1 MFQEKIVESSIKN
14 LDENKLLKAYDE
26 FKKFQDKKD
35 AIKTFKEE
43 VYQDGFLKDVFENAL
58 GYTLDTTNPVNFNLK
73 REMKNETDAKKADGV
88 IIVNSEVIGVIELK
102 DTNTKDLNKVENQ
115 AFNYHNSH
123 ANSRFIIISN
133 FAKLRFYIDKKVEFI
148 EFDLFNLNFNEFK
161 KFYLLLSFE
170 SIKNQIPL
178 ILKEKSLNFE
188 NEISKKLYKDY
199 SNFRLNLFENLI
211 INNPQINKHELL
223 SHTSKLCDRI
233 IFILFAEDKALLKP
247 NTIKTIEED
256 FKNQKYTNFSLY
268 EMYKFYFNAINK
280 GDEKL
285 GIKAYNGGLFAN
297 DEALDNLLI
306 DDDALNASKLSQY
319 DFASEISVNIL
330 GHIFE
335 QSLNDLEE
343 ITANIHGDSFDKTK
357 SQRKKDGI
365 FYTPEF
371 ITKFI
376 VSKTLGEICKPKRE
390 ILENL
395 PLPKNQKKL
404 TKKELENLKIIYDY
418 KDFLLKLKILDP
430 ACGSGAFLNEAMN
443 FLINEHKFCD
453 DLRREFDGDALGL
466 FDIETAILEN
476 NLYGVDI
483 NQTATEI
490 AKLSLWLRSAQV
502 GRKLTNLSNN
512 IKTAN
517 SLLDFPFKDIKFDA
531 VIGNPPYVR
540 QERIK
545 EQKPFLEKIYE
556 IYNGTADLY
565 VYFYE
570 LGIKNLKENGYL
582 GFICSNKFFR
592 AKYGENLREF
602 LLKNTSFKNIV
613 DFNEIKIFEDAT
625 VDSAITVF
633 KKEINQNNE
642 FKFSTNLD
650 EKPNSILQS
659 SLDKKT
665 FSFLNNTEI
674 SIKSKLEK
682 KGTPL
687 KNWDIQIYR
696 GILTGLNEAF
706 IIDTKTRDELL
717 NSCQNLDEKEK
728 TSNLI
733 KPILRGR
740 DIKRYSY
747 EWANLWLICTF
758 PTLNFDIENY
768 PSLKKFLMNFMPRLK
783 QSGEKGCRKKTSNK
797 WFETQDNIAYYKE
810 FEKNKIVY
818 PCIMATEPRFTY
830 INDNFY
836 VVAPGNIITAKTQI
850 LKYVNLLLNSKLI
863 YFSLKSFY
871 MGGGING
878 ELKTN
883 NLERL
888 PIPQIPADKMSEF
901 ENLANELLNLN
912 ENLKTTKNA
921 FLTELKLDKLP
932 KTLENFELLEF
943 DEFIDEFTKALKLK
957 FKDKLD
963 ERNFK
968 NQWERIFMHDKNEV
982 LNLQS
987 KISKLDK
994 NADDLVYKLFDLS
1007 DDEIKFI
1014 ENEMR

>member
-14 LDENKLLKAYDE
+14 LDENKLLKAYEE

-58 GYTLDTTNPVNFNLK
+58 GYTLDTTNPINFNLK

-88 IIVNSEVIGVIELK
+88 IIVNNEVIGVIELK

-161 KFYLLLSFE
+161 KLYLLLSFE

-285 GIKAYNGGLFAN
+285 GIKAYNGGLFAS

-395 PLPKNQKKL
+395 PLPKNKDKL
-404 TKKELENLKIIYDY
+404 TKNDKINKNKFYEY
-418 KDFLLKLKILDP
+418 KDFLLNLKILDP

-453 DLRREFDGDALGL
+453 DLRNQIYGYELGL
-466 FDIETAILEN
+466 YDVETAVLEK

-502 GRKLTNLSNN
+502 GRKLTNLNGN

-531 VIGNPPYVR
+531 VIGNPPYVSAINMDTK
-540 QERIK
+540 ER
-545 EQKPFLEKIYE
+545 EQILNEFDLLK
-556 IYNGTADLY
+556 GSWDLY
-565 VYFYE
+565 
-570 LGIKNLKENGYL
+570 LP
-582 GFICSNKFFR
+582 
-592 AKYGENLREF
+592 F
-602 LLKNTSFKNIV
+602 LLKGQAVLKDNGFYGWIIPNKFLVADYAKPVFNFLKNNSLKNII
-613 DFNEIKIFEDAT
+613 NISALNIFEDAN
-625 VDSAITVF
+625 VYPIIIIGNNDHKNKELNHYEIKNIKDIDNIEKHRRQKNIF
-633 KKEINQNNE
+633 KRYKTFKDYDILINSGTTGFEAKKIIPLINE
-642 FKFSTNLD
+642 NKDGIKFIVSGTID
-650 EKPNSILQS
+650 PYIL
-659 SLDKKT
+659 LDKKIPYMKKNY
-665 FSFLNNTEI
+665 NNPYI
-674 SIKSKLEK
+674 ICDDSIIAKSKIDFWNNPK
-682 KGTPL
+682 IVVAGMTK
-687 KNWDIQIYR
+687 
-696 GILTGLNEAF
+696 ILEAF
-706 IIDTKTRDELL
+706 
-717 NSCQNLDEKEK
+717 
-728 TSNLI
+728 
-733 KPILRGR
+733 
-740 DIKRYSY
+740 YSEQPLALGVGCY
-747 EWANLWLICTF
+747 GIYDF
-758 PTLNFDIENY
+758 KNFN
-768 PSLKKFLMNFMPRLK
+768 PKFLL
-783 QSGEKGCRKKTSNK
+783 
-797 WFETQDNIAYYKE
+797 
-810 FEKNKIVY
+810 
-818 PCIMATEPRFTY
+818 
-830 INDNFY
+830 
-836 VVAPGNIITAKTQI
+836 
-850 LKYVNLLLNSKLI
+850 LLLNSKFLTSYLRLEFKDKHLSGGYLAINKSTIEQLPLI
-863 YFSLKSFY
+863 WTENQK
-871 MGGGING
+871 
-878 ELKTN
+878 
-883 NLERL
+883 
-888 PIPQIPADKMSEF
+888 PF

-912 ENLKTTKNA
+912 ENLKTTKNT
-921 FLTELKLDKLP
+921 FLTELNLDKLP

-943 DEFIDEFTKALKLK
+943 DEFISEFTEALKLK

>member
-35 AIKTFKEE
+35 AIKTFKEII
-43 VYQDGFLKDVFENAL
+43 YQDGFLKDVFENAL
-58 GYTLDTTNPVNFNLK
+58 GYTLNITNPLNFNLR
-73 REMKNETDAKKADGV
+73 REMKNETDAGTVDGV
-88 IIVNSEVIGVIELK
+88 IIVNNEVIGVIELK
-102 DTNTKDLNKVENQ
+102 DTNTKDLNKVEIQ

-133 FAKLRFYIDKKVEFI
+133 FAKLRFYIDKKVEFV

-211 INNPQINKHELL
+211 INNPQVGKHELL

-285 GIKAYNGGLFAN
+285 GIKAYNGGLFAS
-297 DEALDNLLI
+297 DEALDSLLI

-395 PLPKNQKKL
+395 PLPKNKDKL
-404 TKKELENLKIIYDY
+404 TKNDKINKNKFYEY
-418 KDFLLKLKILDP
+418 KDFLLNLKILDP

-453 DLRREFDGDALGL
+453 DLRNQIYGYELGL
-466 FDIETAILEN
+466 YDVETAVLEK

-517 SLLDFPFKDIKFDA
+517 SLLDFPFKDIKFNA

-570 LGIKNLKENGYL
+570 LGIKNLKESGYL

-659 SLDKKT
+659 SLDKTT
-665 FSFLNNTEI
+665 FTFLNNTEI

-696 GILTGLNEAF
+696 GVLTGLNEAF

-747 EWANLWLICTF
+747 EWANLWLINTHNGYDEF
-758 PTLNFDIENY
+758 SFIDINEYPTLKNY
-768 PSLKKFLMNFMPRLK
+768 LDKFEPKLSKRAD
-783 QSGEKGCRKKTSNK
+783 KGKTPYNLR
-797 WFETQDNIAYYKE
+797 NCAYLGE
-810 FEKNKIVY
+810 FEKDKIIYSEIVRQPQFY
-818 PCIMATEPRFTY
+818 LDKSKQFFAEASSFVLTGENLYYLLCLLHSKFITY
-830 INDNFY
+830 CFKNFY
-836 VVAPGNIITAKTQI
+836 A
-850 LKYVNLLLNSKLI
+850 
-863 YFSLKSFY
+863 
-871 MGGGING
+871 GGGLG
-878 ELKTN
+878 VGYRYKKAY
-883 NLERL
+883 LENL

-921 FLTELKLDKLP
+921 FLTELNLDKLP

-968 NQWERIFMHDKNEV
+968 NQWERIFMNDKNEV

-1007 DDEIKFI
+1007 DYEIKFI

>member
-1 MFQEKIVESSIKN
+1 MFQEKIIQSLIKN
-14 LDENKLLKAYDE
+14 LDENKLLKAYEE

-88 IIVNSEVIGVIELK
+88 IIINNEVIGVIELK

-161 KFYLLLSFE
+161 KLYLLLSFE

-211 INNPQINKHELL
+211 INNPQVGKHELL

-285 GIKAYNGGLFAN
+285 GIKAYNGGLFAS
-297 DEALDNLLI
+297 DEALDSLLI

-395 PLPKNQKKL
+395 TLPKNKDKL
-404 TKKELENLKIIYDY
+404 TKNEKINKNKFYEY
-418 KDFLLKLKILDP
+418 KDFLLNLKILDP

-453 DLRREFDGDALGL
+453 DLRNQIYGYELGL
-466 FDIETAILEN
+466 YDVETAVLEK

-483 NQTATEI
+483 NQTAAEI

-517 SLLDFPFKDIKFDA
+517 SLLDFPFKDIKFGA

-545 EQKPFLEKIYE
+545 DQKPFLEKIYE

-565 VYFYE
+565 AYFYE
-570 LGIKNLKENGYL
+570 LGIKNLKESGYL

-602 LLKNTSFKNIV
+602 LLKNTSFKSIV

-659 SLDKKT
+659 SLDKTT

-674 SIKSKLEK
+674 SIKLKLEK

-687 KNWDIQIYR
+687 KSWDIQIYR

-747 EWANLWLICTF
+747 EWANLWLINTHNGYDEF
-758 PTLNFDIENY
+758 SFIDINEYPTLKNY
-768 PSLKKFLMNFMPRLK
+768 LDKFEPKLSKRAD
-783 QSGEKGCRKKTSNK
+783 KGKTPYNLR
-797 WFETQDNIAYYKE
+797 NCAYLGE
-810 FEKNKIVY
+810 FEKDKIVY

-830 INDNFY
+830 TNDNFY

-912 ENLKTTKNA
+912 KNLKTTKNA

-1007 DDEIKFI
+1007 NDEIKFI

>member
-1 MFQEKIVESSIKN
+1 MFQEKIIQNSIKN

-58 GYTLDTTNPVNFNLK
+58 GYTLDTTNPLNFNLK

-88 IIVNSEVIGVIELK
+88 IIINNEVIGVIELK

-161 KFYLLLSFE
+161 KLYLLLSFE

-211 INNPQINKHELL
+211 INNPQVGKHELL

-285 GIKAYNGGLFAN
+285 GIKAYNGGLFAS

-343 ITANIHGDSFDKTK
+343 ITANIHGGSFDKTK

-395 PLPKNQKKL
+395 PFPKNKDKL
-404 TKKELENLKIIYDY
+404 TKNDKINKNKFYEY
-418 KDFLLKLKILDP
+418 KDFLLNLKILDP

-453 DLRREFDGDALGL
+453 DLRNQIYGYELGL
-466 FDIETAILEN
+466 YDVETAVLEK

-570 LGIKNLKENGYL
+570 LGIKNLKESGYL

-613 DFNEIKIFEDAT
+613 NFNEIKIFEDAT

-665 FSFLNNTEI
+665 FAFLNNTEI

-687 KNWDIQIYR
+687 KSWDIQIYR
-696 GILTGLNEAF
+696 GVLTGLNEAF

-747 EWANLWLICTF
+747 EWANLWLINTHNGYDEF
-758 PTLNFDIENY
+758 SFIDINEYPTLKNY
-768 PSLKKFLMNFMPRLK
+768 LDKFEPKLSKRTY
-783 QSGEKGCRKKTSNK
+783 KGKTPYNLR
-797 WFETQDNIAYYKE
+797 NCAYLGE
-810 FEKNKIVY
+810 FEKDIISWQRVTQIPSFILSSNLIILDSMAFLTTKDNK
-818 PCIMATEPRFTY
+818 
-830 INDNFY
+830 
-836 VVAPGNIITAKTQI
+836 I
-850 LKYVNLLLNSKLI
+850 LKYLLVILNSKAI
-863 YFSLKSFY
+863 FFYFKKIGHLYSDTGFLLSNQY
-871 MGGGING
+871 V
-878 ELKTN
+878 
-883 NLERL
+883 ERF

-912 ENLKTTKNA
+912 ENLKTIKNA
-921 FLTELKLDKLP
+921 FLNELNLDKLT

-957 FKDKLD
+957 FNDKLD

-1007 DDEIKFI
+1007 NDEIKFI

>member
-1 MFQEKIVESSIKN
+1 MFQEKIVQSLVKN

-88 IIVNSEVIGVIELK
+88 IIINNEVIGVIELK

-123 ANSRFIIISN
+123 TNSRFIIISN

-170 SIKNQIPL
+170 SIKNKIPL

-211 INNPQINKHELL
+211 INNPQVGKHELL

-268 EMYKFYFNAINK
+268 EMYKIYFNAINK

-285 GIKAYNGGLFAN
+285 GIKAYNGGLFAS

-343 ITANIHGDSFDKTK
+343 ITANIHGGSFDKTK

-418 KDFLLKLKILDP
+418 KDFLLNLKILDP

-466 FDIETAILEN
+466 FDAETAILEN

-483 NQTATEI
+483 NQTAAEI

-502 GRKLTNLSNN
+502 GRKLTNLNGN

-531 VIGNPPYVR
+531 VIGNPPYVSAINMDTK
-540 QERIK
+540 ER
-545 EQKPFLEKIYE
+545 EQILNEFDLLK
-556 IYNGTADLY
+556 GSWDLY
-565 VYFYE
+565 
-570 LGIKNLKENGYL
+570 LP
-582 GFICSNKFFR
+582 
-592 AKYGENLREF
+592 F
-602 LLKNTSFKNIV
+602 LLKGQAVLKDNGFYGWIIPNKFLVADYAKPVFNFLKNNSLKNII
-613 DFNEIKIFEDAT
+613 NISALNIFEDAN
-625 VDSAITVF
+625 VYPIIIIGNNDHKNKELNHYEIKNIKDIDNIEKHRRQKNIF
-633 KKEINQNNE
+633 KRYKTFKDYDILINSGTTGFEAKKIIPLINE
-642 FKFSTNLD
+642 NKDGIKFIVSGTID
-650 EKPNSILQS
+650 PYIL
-659 SLDKKT
+659 LDKKIPYMKKNY
-665 FSFLNNTEI
+665 NNPYI
-674 SIKSKLEK
+674 ICDDNIIAKSKIDFWNNPKIVVAGMTKRL
-682 KGTPL
+682 
-687 KNWDIQIYR
+687 
-696 GILTGLNEAF
+696 EAF
-706 IIDTKTRDELL
+706 
-717 NSCQNLDEKEK
+717 
-728 TSNLI
+728 
-733 KPILRGR
+733 
-740 DIKRYSY
+740 YSEQPLALGVGCY
-747 EWANLWLICTF
+747 GIYDF
-758 PTLNFDIENY
+758 KNFN
-768 PSLKKFLMNFMPRLK
+768 PKFLL
-783 QSGEKGCRKKTSNK
+783 
-797 WFETQDNIAYYKE
+797 
-810 FEKNKIVY
+810 
-818 PCIMATEPRFTY
+818 
-830 INDNFY
+830 
-836 VVAPGNIITAKTQI
+836 
-850 LKYVNLLLNSKLI
+850 LLLNSKFLTSYLRLEFKDKHLSGGYLAINKSTIEQLPLI
-863 YFSLKSFY
+863 WTENQK
-871 MGGGING
+871 
-878 ELKTN
+878 
-883 NLERL
+883 
-888 PIPQIPADKMSEF
+888 PF

-912 ENLKTTKNA
+912 ENLKITKNA

-982 LNLQS
+982 LNLQN

-994 NADDLVYKLFDLS
+994 NADDLVYKIFDLS

>member
-1 MFQEKIVESSIKN
+1 MFLPKIIKEFSQN
-14 LDENKLLKAYDE
+14 LDENALLKAYNE
-26 FKKFQDKKD
+26 FQKYTAKKD

-43 VYQDGFLKDVFENAL
+43 VYQDGFLKDVFENCL
-58 GYTLDTTNPVNFNLK
+58 GYTLDTTNPENFNLK

-88 IIVNSEVIGVIELK
+88 IIVNGEVVGIIELK
-102 DTNTKDLNKVENQ
+102 DTTTKDLSKVENQ

-123 ANSRFIIISN
+123 ANSRYIIISN
-133 FAKLRFYIDKKVEFI
+133 FEKLRFYIDKKIEFVEFNL
-148 EFDLFNLNFNEFK
+148 FDLNFTEFK
-161 KFYLLLSFE
+161 KFYLLLNFN
-170 SIKNQIPL
+170 SIKNNTPL
-178 ILKEKSLNFE
+178 LLKEQSLNFQT
-188 NEISKKLYKDY
+188 EISKKFYNDY
-199 SNFRLNLFENLI
+199 SDFRSNLFENLI
-211 INNPQINKHELL
+211 KNNPNISKNELL
-223 SHTSKLCDRI
+223 SYTAKLCDRI
-233 IFILFAEDKALLKP
+233 IFILFAEDKTLLKP

-268 EMYKFYFNAINK
+268 EMYKIYFNAINQ

-285 GIKAYNGGLFAN
+285 SIEGYNGGLFAT
-297 DEALDNLLI
+297 DEKLDNLKI
-306 DDDALNASKLSQY
+306 DDFALNASKLSEY
-319 DFASEISVNIL
+319 DFASEVSVNIL

-343 ITANIHGDSFDKTK
+343 ITANIGGDSFDKTK

-376 VSKTLGEICKPKRE
+376 VSKTLGEICKDKKE
-390 ILENL
+390 ILRDIT
-395 PLPKNQKKL
+395 PPKNQNRL
-404 TKKELENLKIIYDY
+404 TKKDKENLDKIYAY
-418 KDFLLKLKILDP
+418 KDFLLSLKILDP

-466 FDIETAILEN
+466 FDVEISILEN

-483 NQTATEI
+483 NENATEI
-490 AKLSLWLRSAQV
+490 AKLSLWLKTAKK

-565 VYFYE
+565 AYFYE
-570 LGIKNLKENGYL
+570 LGIKNLRESGYL

-659 SLDKKT
+659 SLDKTT

-687 KNWDIQIYR
+687 KSWDIQIYR
-696 GILTGLNEAF
+696 GVLTGLNEAF

-758 PTLNFDIENY
+758 PALNLDIENY

-797 WFETQDNIAYYKE
+797 WFETQDSIAYYKE
-810 FEKNKIVY
+810 FEKDKIVY

-830 INDNFY
+830 TNDNFY

-921 FLTELKLDKLP
+921 FLTELKLDKLS

-987 KISKLDK
+987 EISKLDK

>member
-1 MFQEKIVESSIKN
+1 
-14 LDENKLLKAYDE
+14 
-26 FKKFQDKKD
+26 
-35 AIKTFKEE
+35 
-43 VYQDGFLKDVFENAL
+43 
-58 GYTLDTTNPVNFNLK
+58 
-73 REMKNETDAKKADGV
+73 
-88 IIVNSEVIGVIELK
+88 
-102 DTNTKDLNKVENQ
+102 
-115 AFNYHNSH
+115 
-123 ANSRFIIISN
+123 
-133 FAKLRFYIDKKVEFI
+133 
-148 EFDLFNLNFNEFK
+148 
-161 KFYLLLSFE
+161 
-170 SIKNQIPL
+170 
-178 ILKEKSLNFE
+178 
-188 NEISKKLYKDY
+188 
-199 SNFRLNLFENLI
+199 
-211 INNPQINKHELL
+211 
-223 SHTSKLCDRI
+223 
-233 IFILFAEDKALLKP
+233 
-247 NTIKTIEED
+247 
-256 FKNQKYTNFSLY
+256 
-268 EMYKFYFNAINK
+268 
-280 GDEKL
+280 
-285 GIKAYNGGLFAN
+285 
-297 DEALDNLLI
+297 
-306 DDDALNASKLSQY
+306 
-319 DFASEISVNIL
+319 
-330 GHIFE
+330 
-335 QSLNDLEE
+335 
-343 ITANIHGDSFDKTK
+343 
-357 SQRKKDGI
+357 
-365 FYTPEF
+365 
-371 ITKFI
+371 
-376 VSKTLGEICKPKRE
+376 
-390 ILENL
+390 
-395 PLPKNQKKL
+395 L
-404 TKKELENLKIIYDY
+404 TKKDRENLDKIYAY
-418 KDFLLKLKILDP
+418 KDFLLNLKILDP

-517 SLLDFPFKDIKFDA
+517 SLLDFPFKDIKFDT

-565 VYFYE
+565 AYFYE
-570 LGIKNLKENGYL
+570 LGIKNLKESGYL

-659 SLDKKT
+659 SLDKTT

-687 KNWDIQIYR
+687 KSWDIQIYR
-696 GILTGLNEAF
+696 GVLTGLNEAF

-747 EWANLWLICTF
+747 EWANLWLINTHNGYDEF
-758 PTLNFDIENY
+758 SFIDINEYPTLKNYFD
-768 PSLKKFLMNFMPRLK
+768 KFEPKLSKRTD
-783 QSGEKGCRKKTSNK
+783 KGKTPYNLR
-797 WFETQDNIAYYKE
+797 NCAYLGE
-810 FEKNKIVY
+810 FEKDKIIYSEIVRQPQFY
-818 PCIMATEPRFTY
+818 LDKSKQFFAEASSFVLTGENLYYLLCLLHSKFITY
-830 INDNFY
+830 CFKNFY
-836 VVAPGNIITAKTQI
+836 A
-850 LKYVNLLLNSKLI
+850 
-863 YFSLKSFY
+863 
-871 MGGGING
+871 GGGLG
-878 ELKTN
+878 VGYRYKKAY
-883 NLERL
+883 LENL

-921 FLTELKLDKLP
+921 FLNELNLDKLP

>member
-14 LDENKLLKAYDE
+14 LDENKLLKAYNE

-58 GYTLDTTNPVNFNLK
+58 GYTLDTTNPLNFNLK

-88 IIVNSEVIGVIELK
+88 IIINNEVIGVIELK

-133 FAKLRFYIDKKVEFI
+133 FAKLRFYIDKKVEFV

-211 INNPQINKHELL
+211 INNPQVGKHELL

-285 GIKAYNGGLFAN
+285 GIKAYNGGLFAS
-297 DEALDNLLI
+297 DEALDSLLI

-343 ITANIHGDSFDKTK
+343 ITANIQGDSFDKTK

-376 VSKTLGEICKPKRE
+376 ISKTLGEICKPKRE

-395 PLPKNQKKL
+395 PLPKNKDKL
-404 TKKELENLKIIYDY
+404 TKNDKINKNKFYEY
-418 KDFLLKLKILDP
+418 KKFLLNLKILDP

-453 DLRREFDGDALGL
+453 DLRNQIYGYELGL
-466 FDIETAILEN
+466 YDVETAVLEN

-517 SLLDFPFKDIKFDA
+517 SLLDFPFKDIKFDV

-545 EQKPFLEKIYE
+545 DQKPFLEKIYE

-565 VYFYE
+565 AYFYE
-570 LGIKNLKENGYL
+570 LGIKNLRENGYL

-613 DFNEIKIFEDAT
+613 NFNEIKIFEDAT

-650 EKPNSILQS
+650 EKPSSILQS
-659 SLDKKT
+659 SLDKTT

-674 SIKSKLEK
+674 FIKSKLEK

-687 KNWDIQIYR
+687 KSWDIKINF
-696 GILTGLNEAF
+696 GIKTGLNEAF

-747 EWANLWLICTF
+747 EWANLWLINTHNGYDEF
-758 PTLNFDIENY
+758 SFIDINEYPTLKNY
-768 PSLKKFLMNFMPRLK
+768 LDKFEPKLSKRTD
-783 QSGEKGCRKKTSNK
+783 KGKTPYNLR
-797 WFETQDNIAYYKE
+797 NCAYLGE
-810 FEKNKIVY
+810 FEKDKIVWSDMASSSQFTLIDNKIY
-818 PCIMATEPRFTY
+818 LNNTCYM
-830 INDNFY
+830 INSS
-836 VVAPGNIITAKTQI
+836 
-850 LKYVNLLLNSKLI
+850 NLYLLLILNSKILEWYMFQI
-863 YFSLKSFY
+863 SSSLGSGIRYFKQFVE
-871 MGGGING
+871 N
-878 ELKTN
+878 
-883 NLERL
+883 L

-921 FLTELKLDKLP
+921 FLTELNLDKLP

-1007 DDEIKFI
+1007 NDEIKFI

>member
-1 MFQEKIVESSIKN
+1 MFQEKIIENSIKN

-88 IIVNSEVIGVIELK
+88 IIINNEVIGVIELK

-161 KFYLLLSFE
+161 KLYLLLSFE

-211 INNPQINKHELL
+211 INNPQVGKHELL
-223 SHTSKLCDRI
+223 SYTSKLCDRI

-285 GIKAYNGGLFAN
+285 GIKAYNGGLFAS

-343 ITANIHGDSFDKTK
+343 ISANIHGGSFDKTK

-390 ILENL
+390 ILETL

-404 TKKELENLKIIYDY
+404 TKKDRENLDKIYAY
-418 KDFLLKLKILDP
+418 KDFLLNLKILDP

-517 SLLDFPFKDIKFDA
+517 SLLDFPFKDIKFDV

-545 EQKPFLEKIYE
+545 DQKPFLKKIYE

-650 EKPNSILQS
+650 EKPSSILQN

-665 FSFLNNTEI
+665 FTFLNNTEI

-687 KNWDIQIYR
+687 KSWDININY
-696 GILTGLNEAF
+696 GIKTGLNEAF
-706 IIDTKTRDELL
+706 IIDTKTKDELL

-747 EWANLWLICTF
+747 EWANLWLINTHNGYDEF
-758 PTLNFDIENY
+758 SFIDINEYPTLKNY
-768 PSLKKFLMNFMPRLK
+768 LDKFEPKLSKRTD
-783 QSGEKGCRKKTSNK
+783 KGKTPYNLR
-797 WFETQDNIAYYKE
+797 NCAYLGE
-810 FEKNKIVY
+810 FEKDKIVWASVGAIEY
-818 PCIMATEPRFTY
+818 SLIPK
-830 INDNFY
+830 NFY
-836 VVAPGNIITAKTQI
+836 LLDTNYFAVFKDCKFTKVV
-850 LKYVNLLLNSKLI
+850 LLLLNSNFGI
-863 YFSLKSFY
+863 YCLSKKQTQIGNSGAFRNYKYNIEDF
-871 MGGGING
+871 I
-878 ELKTN
+878 
-883 NLERL
+883 
-888 PIPQIPADKMSEF
+888 IPQIPADKMSEF

-1007 DDEIKFI
+1007 NDEIKFI

>member
-1 MFQEKIVESSIKN
+1 MFLPKIIKEFSQN
-14 LDENKLLKAYDE
+14 LDENALLKAYNE
-26 FKKFQDKKD
+26 FQKYTAKKD

-43 VYQDGFLKDVFENAL
+43 VYQDGFLKDVFENCL
-58 GYTLDTTNPVNFNLK
+58 GYTLDTTNPENFNLK

-88 IIVNSEVIGVIELK
+88 IIVNGEVVGIIELK
-102 DTNTKDLNKVENQ
+102 DTTTKDLNKVENQ

-123 ANSRFIIISN
+123 ANSRYIIISN
-133 FAKLRFYIDKKVEFI
+133 FEKLRFYIDKKIEFVEFNL
-148 EFDLFNLNFNEFK
+148 FDLNFTEFK
-161 KFYLLLSFE
+161 KFYLLLNFN
-170 SIKNQIPL
+170 SIKNNTPL
-178 ILKEKSLNFE
+178 LLKEQSLNFQT
-188 NEISKKLYKDY
+188 EISKKFYNDY
-199 SNFRLNLFENLI
+199 SDFRSNLFENLI
-211 INNPQINKHELL
+211 KNNPNISKNELL
-223 SHTSKLCDRI
+223 SYTAKLCDRI

-268 EMYKFYFNAINK
+268 EMYKIYFNAINQ

-285 GIKAYNGGLFAN
+285 SIEGYNGGLFAT
-297 DEALDNLLI
+297 DEKLDNLKI
-306 DDDALNASKLSQY
+306 DDFALNASKLSEY
-319 DFASEISVNIL
+319 DFASEVSVNIL

-343 ITANIHGDSFDKTK
+343 ITANIGGDSFDKTK

-376 VSKTLGEICKPKRE
+376 VSKTLGEICKDKKE
-390 ILENL
+390 ILRDIT
-395 PLPKNQKKL
+395 PPKNQNRL
-404 TKKELENLKIIYDY
+404 TKKDKENLDKIYAY
-418 KDFLLKLKILDP
+418 KDFLLSLKILDP

-466 FDIETAILEN
+466 FDVEISILEN

-483 NQTATEI
+483 NENATEI
-490 AKLSLWLRSAQV
+490 AKLSLWLKTAKK

-565 VYFYE
+565 AYFYE
-570 LGIKNLKENGYL
+570 LGIKNLKESGYL

-758 PTLNFDIENY
+758 PALNLDIENY

-810 FEKNKIVY
+810 FEKDKIIYSEIVRQPQFY
-818 PCIMATEPRFTY
+818 LDKSKQFFAEATSFVLTGKNLYYLLCLLHSKFITY
-830 INDNFY
+830 CFKNFY
-836 VVAPGNIITAKTQI
+836 A
-850 LKYVNLLLNSKLI
+850 
-863 YFSLKSFY
+863 
-871 MGGGING
+871 GGGLG
-878 ELKTN
+878 VGYRYKKAY
-883 NLERL
+883 LENL

-921 FLTELKLDKLP
+921 FLTELKLDKLS

-968 NQWERIFMHDKNEV
+968 NQWERIFMHDKNEI

-987 KISKLDK
+987 EISKLDK

>member
-35 AIKTFKEE
+35 AIKTFKEII
-43 VYQDGFLKDVFENAL
+43 YQDGFLKDVFENAL
-58 GYTLDTTNPVNFNLK
+58 GYTLNITNPLNFNLR
-73 REMKNETDAKKADGV
+73 REMKNETDAGTVDGV
-88 IIVNSEVIGVIELK
+88 IIVNNEVIGVIELK
-102 DTNTKDLNKVENQ
+102 DTNTKDLNKVEIQ

-133 FAKLRFYIDKKVEFI
+133 FAKLRFYIDKKVEFV

-211 INNPQINKHELL
+211 INNPQVGKHELL

-285 GIKAYNGGLFAN
+285 GIKAYNGGLFAS
-297 DEALDNLLI
+297 DEALDSLLI

-395 PLPKNQKKL
+395 PLPKNKDKL
-404 TKKELENLKIIYDY
+404 TKNDKINKNKFYEY
-418 KDFLLKLKILDP
+418 KDFLLNLKILDP

-453 DLRREFDGDALGL
+453 DLRNQIYGYELGL
-466 FDIETAILEN
+466 YDVETAVLEK

-517 SLLDFPFKDIKFDA
+517 SLLDFPFKDIKFNA

-570 LGIKNLKENGYL
+570 LGIKNLKESGYL

-659 SLDKKT
+659 SLDKTT
-665 FSFLNNTEI
+665 FTFLNNTEI

-696 GILTGLNEAF
+696 GVLTGLNEAF

-747 EWANLWLICTF
+747 EWANLWLINTHNGYDEF
-758 PTLNFDIENY
+758 SFIDINEYPTLKNY
-768 PSLKKFLMNFMPRLK
+768 LDKFEPKLSKRAD
-783 QSGEKGCRKKTSNK
+783 KGKTPYNLR
-797 WFETQDNIAYYKE
+797 NCAYLGE
-810 FEKNKIVY
+810 FEKDKIIYSEIVRQPQFY
-818 PCIMATEPRFTY
+818 LDKSKQFFAEASSFVLTGENLYYLLCLLHSKFITY
-830 INDNFY
+830 CFKNFY
-836 VVAPGNIITAKTQI
+836 A
-850 LKYVNLLLNSKLI
+850 
-863 YFSLKSFY
+863 
-871 MGGGING
+871 GGGLG
-878 ELKTN
+878 VGYRYKKAY
-883 NLERL
+883 LENL

-901 ENLANELLNLN
+901 ENLANEPLNLN

-921 FLTELKLDKLP
+921 FLTELNLDKLP

-968 NQWERIFMHDKNEV
+968 NQWERIFMNDKNEV

-1007 DDEIKFI
+1007 DYEIKFI

>member
-14 LDENKLLKAYDE
+14 LDENKLLKAYEE

-58 GYTLDTTNPVNFNLK
+58 GYTLDTANPVNFNLK

-88 IIVNSEVIGVIELK
+88 IIINNEVIGVIELK

-161 KFYLLLSFE
+161 KLYLLLSFE

-211 INNPQINKHELL
+211 INNPQVGKHELL

-285 GIKAYNGGLFAN
+285 GIKAYNGGLFAS

-343 ITANIHGDSFDKTK
+343 ITANIHGGSFDKTK

-395 PLPKNQKKL
+395 PLPKNKDKL
-404 TKKELENLKIIYDY
+404 TKNEKINKNKFYEY
-418 KDFLLKLKILDP
+418 KDFLLNLKILDP

-453 DLRREFDGDALGL
+453 DLRNQIYGYELGL
-466 FDIETAILEN
+466 YDVETAVLEK

-565 VYFYE
+565 AYFYE
-570 LGIKNLKENGYL
+570 LGIKNLKESGYL

-659 SLDKKT
+659 SLDKTT
-665 FSFLNNTEI
+665 FAFLNNTEI

-687 KNWDIQIYR
+687 KSWDININY
-696 GILTGLNEAF
+696 GIKTGLNEAF
-706 IIDTKTRDELL
+706 IIDKKTRDELL

-747 EWANLWLICTF
+747 EWANLWLINTHNGYDEF
-758 PTLNFDIENY
+758 SFIDINEYPTLKNY
-768 PSLKKFLMNFMPRLK
+768 LDKFEPKLSKRAD
-783 QSGEKGCRKKTSNK
+783 KGKTPYNLR
-797 WFETQDNIAYYKE
+797 NCAYLGE
-810 FEKNKIVY
+810 FEKDKIVWSDMASSSQFTLIDNKIY
-818 PCIMATEPRFTY
+818 LNNTCYM
-830 INDNFY
+830 INSS
-836 VVAPGNIITAKTQI
+836 
-850 LKYVNLLLNSKLI
+850 NLYLLLILNSKILEWYMFQI
-863 YFSLKSFY
+863 SSSLGSGIRYFKQFVE
-871 MGGGING
+871 N
-878 ELKTN
+878 
-883 NLERL
+883 L

-921 FLTELKLDKLP
+921 FLTELNLDKLP

-968 NQWERIFMHDKNEV
+968 NQWERIFMNDKNEV

-994 NADDLVYKLFDLS
+994 NADDLVYELFDLS

>member
-14 LDENKLLKAYDE
+14 LDENKLLKAYDK

-88 IIVNSEVIGVIELK
+88 IIVNNEVIGVIELK

-161 KFYLLLSFE
+161 KLYLLLSFE

-211 INNPQINKHELL
+211 INNPQVGKHELL

-285 GIKAYNGGLFAN
+285 GIKAYNGGLFAS

-404 TKKELENLKIIYDY
+404 TKKDRENLDKIYAY

-466 FDIETAILEN
+466 FDAETAILEN

-531 VIGNPPYVR
+531 VIGNPPYVSAINMDTK
-540 QERIK
+540 ER
-545 EQKPFLEKIYE
+545 EQILNEFDLLK
-556 IYNGTADLY
+556 GSWDLY
-565 VYFYE
+565 
-570 LGIKNLKENGYL
+570 LP
-582 GFICSNKFFR
+582 
-592 AKYGENLREF
+592 F
-602 LLKNTSFKNIV
+602 LLKGQAILKDNGFYGWIIPNKFLVADYAKPVFNFLKNNSLKNII
-613 DFNEIKIFEDAT
+613 NISALNIFEDAN
-625 VDSAITVF
+625 VYPIIIIGNNDHKNKELNHYEIKKIEDIDNIEKHRRQKNIF
-633 KKEINQNNE
+633 KRYKTFKDYDILINSGTTGFEAKKIIPLINE
-642 FKFSTNLD
+642 NKDGIKFIVSGTID
-650 EKPNSILQS
+650 PYIL
-659 SLDKKT
+659 LDKKIPYMKKNY
-665 FSFLNNTEI
+665 NNPYI
-674 SIKSKLEK
+674 ICDDSIIAKSKIDFWNNPKIVVAGMTKRL
-682 KGTPL
+682 
-687 KNWDIQIYR
+687 
-696 GILTGLNEAF
+696 EAF
-706 IIDTKTRDELL
+706 
-717 NSCQNLDEKEK
+717 
-728 TSNLI
+728 
-733 KPILRGR
+733 
-740 DIKRYSY
+740 YSEQPLALGVGCY
-747 EWANLWLICTF
+747 GIYDF
-758 PTLNFDIENY
+758 KNFN
-768 PSLKKFLMNFMPRLK
+768 PKFLL
-783 QSGEKGCRKKTSNK
+783 
-797 WFETQDNIAYYKE
+797 
-810 FEKNKIVY
+810 
-818 PCIMATEPRFTY
+818 
-830 INDNFY
+830 
-836 VVAPGNIITAKTQI
+836 
-850 LKYVNLLLNSKLI
+850 LLLNSKFLTSYLRLEFKDKHLSGGYLAINKSTIEQLPLI
-863 YFSLKSFY
+863 WTENQK
-871 MGGGING
+871 
-878 ELKTN
+878 
-883 NLERL
+883 
-888 PIPQIPADKMSEF
+888 PF

-921 FLTELKLDKLP
+921 FLNELNLDKLP

>member
-1 MFQEKIVESSIKN
+1 MFQEKIIENSIKN
-14 LDENKLLKAYDE
+14 LDENKLLKAYEE

-58 GYTLDTTNPVNFNLK
+58 GYTLDTTNPENFNLK

-88 IIVNSEVIGVIELK
+88 IIVNNEVIGVIELK

-161 KFYLLLSFE
+161 KLYLLLNFE

-211 INNPQINKHELL
+211 INNPQVGKHELL

-285 GIKAYNGGLFAN
+285 GIKAYNGGLFAS

-343 ITANIHGDSFDKTK
+343 ITANIHGGSFDKTK

-418 KDFLLKLKILDP
+418 KDFLLNLKILDP

-466 FDIETAILEN
+466 FDIETTILEN

-483 NQTATEI
+483 NQAATEI

-545 EQKPFLEKIYE
+545 DQKPFLEKIYE

-565 VYFYE
+565 AYFYE
-570 LGIKNLKENGYL
+570 LGIKNLRESGYL

-665 FSFLNNTEI
+665 FAFLNNTEI

-696 GILTGLNEAF
+696 GVLTGLNEAF
-706 IIDTKTRDELL
+706 IVDTKTRDELL

-747 EWANLWLICTF
+747 EWANLWLINTHNGYDEF
-758 PTLNFDIENY
+758 SFIDINEYPTLKNY
-768 PSLKKFLMNFMPRLK
+768 LDKFEPKLSKRTD
-783 QSGEKGCRKKTSNK
+783 KGKTPYNLR
-797 WFETQDNIAYYKE
+797 NCAYLGE
-810 FEKNKIVY
+810 FEKDKIVWSDIATSSQFSVAKQGIY
-818 PCIMATEPRFTY
+818 CGNSAYIMTP
-830 INDNFY
+830 
-836 VVAPGNIITAKTQI
+836 
-850 LKYVNLLLNSKLI
+850 LNLYLLLVLNSKILEWYMFQI
-863 YFSLKSFY
+863 SISLGSGVRYTKQF
-871 MGGGING
+871 I
-878 ELKTN
+878 
-883 NLERL
+883 ERL

-921 FLTELKLDKLP
+921 FLTELNLDKLP
-932 KTLENFELLEF
+932 KTLENFGLLEF